1 MLLGGIPGS
10 TGTITTVFL
19 TRHLSATV
27 HNTLSTAGSLFG
39 SMVFDSFG
47 SFGAAKRPTTW
58 LRLLSVALAFAGSA
72 LTKEPFG
79 TETVTVTETVTET
92 ETEAEAETETGS
104 ALTKEPFGC
113 AHDRAAEKTAV
124 AVLPETE
131 AQAETEADTEAQAE
145 AEADTETET
154 EIETETGSASRT
166 ALTEHEQSEEDNAA
180 ARAAS
185 DGRAAESAASQPE
198 RGPSALA
205 IDTQAHSQ

>member
-1 MLLGGIPGS
+1 MYQTHAGLLRPVS
-10 TGTITTVFL
+10 NVELCAHPREQF
-19 TRHLSATV
+19 RRRESAT
-27 HNTLSTAGSLFG
+27 STA
-39 SMVFDSFG
+39 VQRD
-47 SFGAAKRPTTW
+47 TH
-58 LRLLSVALAFAGSA
+58 
-72 LTKEPFG
+72 KER
-79 TETVTVTETVTET
+79 E
-92 ETEAEAETETGS
+92 
-104 ALTKEPFGC
+104 
-113 AHDRAAEKTAV
+113 
-124 AVLPETE
+124 
-131 AQAETEADTEAQAE
+131 AE